1 MSSSKSFVSL
11 LQAPMLLCD
20 KICISEDND
29 FTVYD
34 HTGNALPSHENC
46 DGVDRLYF
54 NGGPT
59 LQATWRASQQEGGDE
74 FSCVVLEGWV
84 LYVCTNCS
92 L

>member
-1 MSSSKSFVSL
+1 
-11 LQAPMLLCD
+11 MLLCD

-34 HTGNALPSHENC
+34 HTGNAFPSQENC

-59 LQATWRASQQEGGDE
+59 LQATWRASQREGGDE
-74 FSCVVLEGWV
+74 FSCVVLEG
-84 LYVCTNCS
+84 
-92 L
+92 